1 MGDEYY
7 FVWCE
12 KMERC
17 QWENERQMQTL
28 LLQMKR
34 LREENEELQTQMS
47 TVGPSQSRHT
57 QSWQT
62 ASRWTVEV
70 SFL

>member
-28 LLQMKR
+28 LRQMKR
-34 LREENEELQTQMS
+34 LREENKELQTQMS
-47 TVGPSQSRHT
+47 TVGPSQS
-57 QSWQT
+57 WQT
-62 ASRWTVEV
+62 ASR
-70 SFL
+70 